1 MDNGTSCLEDVDP
14 ELWPKAAPNGCI
26 EFHLDGRDFL
36 TYVIADM
43 NGGGYGCQANICEL
57 GEGQSLAGMTKYW
70 KIPADSLGKVNDSG
84 LRVHCF
90 AVDYGID
97 DEGFEEVTLF
107 TFKAY
112 NGMAIYKIGRNVSN
126 DEPQPGI
133 PGDVN
138 GDSEVNIAD
147 VNAVIDMIL
156 SGVSSVPGDVNG
168 DGEVNIADVN
178 ALLDKILGS

>member
-1 MDNGTSCLEDVDP
+1 
-14 ELWPKAAPNGCI
+14 
-26 EFHLDGRDFL
+26 
-36 TYVIADM
+36 M

-70 KIPADSLGKVNDSG
+70 QIPADSLGKVNDSG

-90 AVDYGID
+90 AVEYGVD

-112 NGMAIYKIGRNVSN
+112 NGMAVYKIGRNV
-126 DEPQPGI
+126 DAGEQPGI
-133 PGDVN
+133 K
-138 GDSEVNIAD
+138 
-147 VNAVIDMIL
+147 
-156 SGVSSVPGDVNG
+156 GDVNG

-178 ALLDKILGS
+178 AIIEMILSGLNEPRGDVNGDLEVNIADVNAVIEIILKS